1 MKKIITLNTALT
13 KKNLLKEI
21 EANEAY
27 VSTECGKVAP
37 CVIADNGGRV
47 SPDKMPKVAHFK
59 IEDRGLVGGFDKL
72 HTRKGSR
79 YALLL
84 AIVKPNGQVAELS
97 LASQVA
103 YNHGTKVRCEF
114 ATYQE
119 ALAAGLVIKRT
130 WGFPIVEA
138 VKEPKAKKQTKAD
151 LEKEIAEL
159 RAEIARAKAA

>member
-1 MKKIITLNTALT
+1 MKKVITLNTALT
-13 KKNLLKEI
+13 KKNLVKEM

-27 VSTECGKVAP
+27 ISSECAKVAP
-37 CVIADNGGRV
+37 CVIADNGGRL
-47 SPDKMPKVAHFK
+47 SPEVMPKVAHFK

-84 AIVKPNGQVAELS
+84 AIIKPNGQVAELS
-97 LASQVA
+97 LASQIA

-130 WGFPIVEA
+130 WGFPVPEA
-138 VKEPKAKKQTKAD
+138 VKTPKAKKTTKAD